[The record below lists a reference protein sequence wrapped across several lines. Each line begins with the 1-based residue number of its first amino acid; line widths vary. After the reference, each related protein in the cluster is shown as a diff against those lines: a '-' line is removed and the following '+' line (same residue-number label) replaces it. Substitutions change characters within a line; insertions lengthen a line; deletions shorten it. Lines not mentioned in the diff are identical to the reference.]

1 MHVVLMDLKLSNIAL
16 KQNISSK
23 DLNAFRKLNKLKV
36 NALRKLSK
44 LRNIKDSSQ
53 SSKEDLIYNSFLTY
67 KSLNEDRYMQI
78 IKNSHDSRN
87 KIMDRVNIAR
97 LELNKL
103 HGYFTSEEN
112 DDIRKELNK
121 IETGVLS
128 SKKLAPKWKDR
139 IFKKIFGI
147 IRTLENKNK
156 YKHIDIFNKALSD
169 IEYLFGDHL
178 DYYKPIL
185 AEQCFNDNYQRYSC
199 RGHKDWELKF
209 NEYLDM
215 AKPHITKLLEETTID
230 TRKIQLDIKVN
241 TENILNPND

>member
-103 HGYFTSEEN
+103 HGYFTGEEN

-128 SKKLAPKWKDR
+128 SKKLAPK
-139 IFKKIFGI
+139 
-147 IRTLENKNK
+147 
-156 YKHIDIFNKALSD
+156 
-169 IEYLFGDHL
+169 
-178 DYYKPIL
+178 
-185 AEQCFNDNYQRYSC
+185 
-199 RGHKDWELKF
+199 
-209 NEYLDM
+209 
-215 AKPHITKLLEETTID
+215 
-230 TRKIQLDIKVN
+230 
-241 TENILNPND
+241 

>member
-53 SSKEDLIYNSFLTY
+53 SLKEDLIYNSFLTY

-103 HGYFTSEEN
+103 HGYFTGEEN

-128 SKKLAPKWKDR
+128 SKKLAPK
-139 IFKKIFGI
+139 
-147 IRTLENKNK
+147 
-156 YKHIDIFNKALSD
+156 
-169 IEYLFGDHL
+169 
-178 DYYKPIL
+178 
-185 AEQCFNDNYQRYSC
+185 
-199 RGHKDWELKF
+199 
-209 NEYLDM
+209 
-215 AKPHITKLLEETTID
+215 
-230 TRKIQLDIKVN
+230 
-241 TENILNPND
+241 